1 MSSTLKESQSKASP
15 SAPVPP
21 EFLVPLAD
29 VTCDSGES
37 VTLRCKVCGRP
48 RATVAWKGPDQSN
61 LANNGRFSIA
71 YRSQN
76 IPVLTPSPI
85 MGQ

>member
-1 MSSTLKESQSKASP
+1 MSYTLKQSQSKASVYP
-15 SAPVPP
+15 PVPP

-48 RATVAWKGPDQSN
+48 RATVTWKGPNQTN

-71 YRSQN
+71 YR
-76 IPVLTPSPI
+76 
-85 MGQ
+85 

>member
-1 MSSTLKESQSKASP
+1 MSYTLKQSQSKASTYP
-15 SAPVPP
+15 PVAP

-48 RATVAWKGPDQSN
+48 RATVAWKGPNQSN
-61 LANNGRFSIA
+61 LANNGHFSIA
-71 YRSQN
+71 YR
-76 IPVLTPSPI
+76 
-85 MGQ
+85 